1 MAEIYKVK
9 TVGLAGF
16 EKVQALK
23 RILPS
28 AAQHGRFIRSFI
40 DEARIAVELSHRN
53 IVQVFDFGKAEG
65 DLYLAMELI
74 EGQDL
79 RAAMTASAS
88 RHLPCPLGVAAYI
101 ISEVAAGLDYAHRK
115 VDAAGRSLGIVH
127 CDMSPS
133 NVMLSVDG
141 YVKILDFGI
150 ARASFASALERRRL
164 RGKPRYMAPEQTRGD
179 QPTAATDVF
188 ALGIIA
194 WELVAGR
201 PLFGGGSLRE
211 ILHDV
216 RTGPVP
222 ALRELVPEVPSEMAD
237 AIATA
242 LERDPARRG
251 SAADLGAGC
260 VRTALSSGPRA
271 VASWQDELAQRGS
284 SPGGVRVSAV
294 GGVPMRRAG
303 APAGR
308 LSAVSIALR
317 DEPSEAPATPD
328 SLPEVVVS
336 DASGPTRADERRA
349 PRTDPPPLAEQAGTD
364 DPEYDSIDAALD
376 RPTVVDPRGR
386 AEAQADDND
395 DAIDDRPNE
404 LGMDEV
410 AALGNRRRV
419 VVTVGL
425 LDGATA
431 DTLRILLRSLGDL
444 AYQRGGVVLAR
455 DERSLTVAFGLEVVG
470 EDDAAAAMSWAMD
483 ASAVV
488 REAATEGGSLTLRLG
503 GHAAASA
510 TISADAPPIVDPAAV
525 AEARALAKQAQ
536 VDRPLFLGGTGRLGS
551 ALFAL
556 REVALKRPHARG
568 GRAVEVL
575 ARRSHDER
583 RAALAERRGRFA
595 GRQRELSAL
604 VAAEHRAIAEKRRV
618 MVLVRGAS
626 GVGKSRLCS
635 EAAAQALVRWPRA
648 ELVVVTAS
656 PATRLAPFGLLV
668 DFLQAALHLSPERG
682 RAAREQLSG
691 VLTRVL
697 RRAAVEPDV
706 ARAVIGDLERAME
719 LRDGVRVDGT
729 ELTDLRDRI
738 SAGLTVVRRSLLAT
752 RRPLPGQPPG
762 APQEGLA
769 SLIVVENLHHADN
782 PSLEALRYTLS
793 NREEG
798 AELFLCTTQATEPP
812 WSAFEEVCDLSDLR
826 GAELKALAIDRLGEA
841 ASPLNVAAV
850 ISRAG
855 GTPLF
860 VEELAAAVR
869 EAGDELPA
877 SARDVIATRIDRLS
891 PAAKTAVRLGA
902 VLGETVRPRL
912 LEELLGGGDLGAVLE
927 ELCADGLWERRDEAA
942 PESPEGELAFARGLF
957 REVVYDGMSSRAR
970 RDAHAHIGRLL
981 AARFFAGR
989 DEPPAL
995 IAEHLEKGG
1004 EVAAAAAFW
1013 LRAGRLAL
1021 AAGDAKI
1028 AVVHFSQCLE
1038 LEGGLGAV
1046 PPSTPSRVRRREAL
1060 LGREHARRLLGELG
1074 TGDHDL
1080 AALEVLCAEQPRRQ
1094 ADLANRMAQRQLRR
1108 GDHAAALAATQRA
1121 ERLART
1127 AGDERL
1133 RAEALRLR
1141 GEVFEVQGDFD
1152 EALAFVAQAGAIFRR
1167 YGYLADEISAMVG
1180 TGRIHLL
1187 RANYEAARDAYRPVI
1202 DSLARTADPWLE
1214 RIVRNHLALIEL
1226 CLGHFS
1232 EARVLAER
1240 AVELCQRHGDRARE
1254 GDALSVS
1261 ALILSKVGLYEEAV
1275 TQFSSALD
1283 VLTRTASRWSRTDC
1297 LISAG
1302 TCDVRRGAGDGLAKL
1317 DEAVREAQA
1326 LGARY
1331 LEAHA
1336 LVARAD
1342 AKLRLGEAQAA
1353 VNDAEA
1359 GAQLA
1364 RRATLVSCE
1373 IQGLARQAVAQFLL
1387 GSPELASPLAQR
1399 ALTLLDRQ
1407 RYLEGS
1413 EEEVLSACGR
1423 VLCATGELER
1433 GQSALAGARAAIARK
1448 LETLRDPVWRETYA
1462 VIVEQRQLL
1471 REN

>member
-79 RAAMTASAS
+79 RAAMTAAAS

-133 NVMLSVDG
+133 NVMLSSDG

-222 ALRELVPEVPSEMAD
+222 ALLELVPEVPREMAE
-237 AIATA
+237 AITTA

-260 VRTALSSGPRA
+260 ARTALSSGPRA
-271 VASWQDELAQRGS
+271 VARWQEELAQRGS
-284 SPGGVRVSAV
+284 SPGGLRVAAV
-294 GGVPMRRAG
+294 GG
-303 APAGR
+303 APVRPVAAPIR
-308 LSAVSIALR
+308 MSAVSIALR
-317 DEPSEAPATPD
+317 EEASDVQASPD
-328 SLPEVVVS
+328 SMPEVVVS
-336 DASGPTRADERRA
+336 ESSGPTQAQDRRA
-349 PRTDPPPLAEQAGTD
+349 PRTDPPPLAEQSGTD
-364 DPEYDSIDAALD
+364 DPDYDSIDAALD

-404 LGMDEV
+404 LGMEEV

-425 LDGATA
+425 LDGGSP
-431 DTLRILLRSLGDL
+431 DTLRILLRSLGEL
-444 AYQRGGVVLAR
+444 AYQRGGVVLGR

-488 REAATEGGSLTLRLG
+488 REAAAEGSTPALRLG
-503 GHAAASA
+503 GHAAASV
-510 TISADAPPIVDPAAV
+510 TISADAPPVVDAAAI

-551 ALFAL
+551 ALFSL
-556 REVALKRPHARG
+556 REVAIKRPHPRS

-595 GRQRELSAL
+595 GRQRELTAL
-604 VAAEHRAIAEKRRV
+604 VVAEQQAILEKRRV

-635 EAAAQALVRWPRA
+635 EAAAQALARWPRA

-668 DFLQAALHLSPERG
+668 DFLQSALHLAPERG

-697 RRAAVEPDV
+697 RRAAVQPEV
-706 ARAVIGDLERAME
+706 IRAVIGDLERAME

-729 ELTDLRDRI
+729 ELTGLRDRI
-738 SAGLTVVRRSLLAT
+738 AAGLTVVRRSLLAT

-762 APQEGLA
+762 SPQEGLA

-793 NREEG
+793 NREDG
-798 AELFLCTTQATEPP
+798 AELFLCTTQATDPP
-812 WSAFEEVCDLSDLR
+812 WPAFEQVCDLSDLM

-902 VLGETVRPRL
+902 VLGETVRARL
-912 LEELLGGGDLGAVLE
+912 LEELLGGGELGAVLE
-927 ELCADGLWERRDEAA
+927 ELCADGLWQRRDEAA
-942 PESPEGELAFARGLF
+942 PESPEGELVFARGLF

-1038 LEGGLGAV
+1038 LEDGLGAV

-1080 AALEVLCAEQPRRQ
+1080 AALEALCAEQPRRQ
-1094 ADLANRMAQRQLRR
+1094 ADLANRVAQRQLRR

-1121 ERLART
+1121 ERLARQ

-1141 GEVFEVQGDFD
+1141 GEVFEVQGEF
-1152 EALAFVAQAGAIFRR
+1152 EQALSFVAQAGAIFRR

-1187 RANYEAARDAYRPVI
+1187 RADYEAARDAYRPVI

-1275 TQFSSALD
+1275 TRFSTALD

-1297 LISAG
+1297 LIAAG

-1342 AKLRLGEAQAA
+1342 AKLRLGEAAAA

-1387 GSPELASPLAQR
+1387 GSPERASPLAQR

-1423 VLCATGELER
+1423 VLCATGEVER

-1448 LETLRDPVWRETYA
+1448 LETLRDPIWRETYA
-1462 VIVEQRQLL
+1462 AIVEQRQLL

>member
-79 RAAMTASAS
+79 RAAMTAAAS

-133 NVMLSVDG
+133 NVMLSSDG

-179 QPTAATDVF
+179 QPTSATDVF

-222 ALRELVPEVPSEMAD
+222 ALRDLVPEVPREMAD
-237 AIATA
+237 AIAAA

-271 VASWQDELAQRGS
+271 VARWQEELAQRGS
-284 SPGGVRVSAV
+284 SPGGLRVSAV
-294 GGVPMRRAG
+294 GGLPVR
-303 APAGR
+303 PAVAASR
-308 LSAVSIALR
+308 MSAVSIPLR
-317 DEPSEAPATPD
+317 EEPSEVQATPE

-336 DASGPTRADERRA
+336 ESSGPTQAQGRRA
-349 PRTDPPPLAEQAGTD
+349 PRTDPPPLAAHDGTD
-364 DPEYDSIDAALD
+364 DPDYDSIDAAFD

-404 LGMDEV
+404 LGMEEV

-425 LDGATA
+425 LDGGSP
-431 DTLRILLRSLGDL
+431 DTLRILLRSLGEL
-444 AYQRGGVVLAR
+444 AYQRGGVVLGR

-488 REAATEGGSLTLRLG
+488 REAAVEGSSPALRLG
-503 GHAAASA
+503 GHAAASV
-510 TISADAPPIVDPAAV
+510 TISANAPPLVDAAAI

-536 VDRPLFLGGTGRLGS
+536 VDRPLFLGGTGRLS
-551 ALFAL
+551 STLFTL
-556 REVALKRPHARG
+556 REVAIKRPHPRG
-568 GRAVEVL
+568 GRAVEVM
-575 ARRSHDER
+575 ARRSHDDR

-595 GRQRELSAL
+595 GRQRELAAL
-604 VAAEHRAIAEKRRV
+604 VAAEQQAIAEKRRV

-635 EAAAQALVRWPRA
+635 EAAAQSLARWPRA

-668 DFLQAALHLSPERG
+668 DFLQAALHQAPERG

-697 RRAAVEPDV
+697 RRAAVEPEV
-706 ARAVIGDLERAME
+706 IRAVIGDLERAME

-729 ELTDLRDRI
+729 DLTDLRDRI
-738 SAGLTVVRRSLLAT
+738 AAGLTVVRRSLLAT

-769 SLIVVENLHHADN
+769 SLIVIENLHHADN

-798 AELFLCTTQATEPP
+798 AELFLCTTQDTDAP
-812 WSAFEEVCDLSDLR
+812 WPAFEQVCDLSDLM

-877 SARDVIATRIDRLS
+877 SARDVIATRIERLS

-902 VLGETVRPRL
+902 VLGETVRARL
-912 LEELLGGGDLGAVLE
+912 LEELLGGGELGAVLE
-927 ELCADGLWERRDEAA
+927 ELCADGLWQRRDEAA
-942 PESPEGELAFARGLF
+942 PESPEGELLFARGLF
-957 REVVYDGMSSRAR
+957 REVVYDGMTSRAR

-1021 AAGDAKI
+1021 SAGDAKI

-1038 LEGGLGAV
+1038 LEEGLGAV

-1080 AALEVLCAEQPRRQ
+1080 AALEALCAEQPRRQ
-1094 ADLANRMAQRQLRR
+1094 ADLANRVAQRQLRR
-1108 GDHAAALAATQRA
+1108 GDHGAALAATQRA
-1121 ERLART
+1121 ERLARQ

-1141 GEVFEVQGDFD
+1141 GEVFEVQGEFD
-1152 EALAFVAQAGAIFRR
+1152 QALSFVAQAGAIFRR

-1187 RANYEAARDAYRPVI
+1187 RADYEAARDAYRPVI
-1202 DSLARTADPWLE
+1202 DSLSRTADPWLE

-1254 GDALSVS
+1254 GDALCVS

-1275 TQFSSALD
+1275 TRFSTALD

-1297 LISAG
+1297 LIAAG

-1342 AKLRLGEAQAA
+1342 AKLRLGEAAAA
-1353 VNDAEA
+1353 VDDAEA

-1364 RRATLVSCE
+1364 RRSTLVSCE

-1387 GSPELASPLAQR
+1387 GSPERASPLAQR

-1423 VLCATGELER
+1423 VLCATGEVER

-1448 LETLRDPVWRETYA
+1448 LETLRDPIWRETYA
-1462 VIVEQRQLL
+1462 AIVEQRQLL